1 MSGLSQLD
9 DKLKLT
15 DDIGSLSGNLDADA
29 HSDVDDDFTTPPTS
43 APHTPSRSR
52 SQTVVKDVWFVKPG
66 GLLDLSRSELSSLN
80 PNICSTIASQNQV
93 RQIQLHHNP
102 IASIPIAL
110 GAFASTLS
118 YLSLAH
124 AQLAGESYITE
135 TIELPALRELS
146 LLSNQITSLAP
157 MTKFL
162 NAPALEK
169 LDVTLN
175 RMSSLP
181 TDLKQ
186 AFPQLSVLL
195 AASNQLSELNPE
207 WIRGLKIVDAS
218 SNDIS
223 QLNPRLGLLGGVDGL
238 QRLELAGNR
247 FKVPRWSI
255 LERGTEA
262 TLRWLRGRLPVEEM
276 AAWRTANGE
285 ESGDDVD

>member
-1 MSGLSQLD
+1 
-9 DKLKLT
+9 
-15 DDIGSLSGNLDADA
+15 
-29 HSDVDDDFTTPPTS
+29 
-43 APHTPSRSR
+43 
-52 SQTVVKDVWFVKPG
+52 
-66 GLLDLSRSELSSLN
+66 
-80 PNICSTIASQNQV
+80 
-93 RQIQLHHNP
+93 
-102 IASIPIAL
+102 
-110 GAFASTLS
+110 
-118 YLSLAH
+118 
-124 AQLAGESYITE
+124 
-135 TIELPALRELS
+135 
-146 LLSNQITSLAP
+146 